1 MSKAND
7 DARKKLDEILK
18 GLMTDKNMAKSDKRI
33 LATNNRSEDWY
44 RTTAERNRKNA
55 DNKEIIDKI
64 INKNKGKRYTFLN
77 DKSIE
82 KLAKAGWQPI
92 VTSAGIFPCKK
103 QADEYYF
110 NNKLTPCS
118 TLGSVSAW
126 VRRAMNQ
133 LPKEFYYITR
143 EEYIMLTGKDPFNE
157 L

>member
-33 LATNNRSEDWY
+33 LATNNRSDEWY
-44 RTTAERNRKNA
+44 KKTVERNRKNSS
-55 DNKEIIDKI
+55 NKEIISKI
-64 INKNKGKRYTFLN
+64 TNKNKGKRYTFLN

-92 VTSAGIFPCKK
+92 ITPAGIFPCKK

-110 NNKLTPCS
+110 NNKLTPCN
-118 TLGSVSAW
+118 TLGSVAGW
-126 VRRAMNQ
+126 TNRAIKQ
-133 LPKEFYYITR
+133 RPTEFYYITR
-143 EEYIMLTGKDPFNE
+143 EEYVKLTGKDPFK
-157 L
+157 